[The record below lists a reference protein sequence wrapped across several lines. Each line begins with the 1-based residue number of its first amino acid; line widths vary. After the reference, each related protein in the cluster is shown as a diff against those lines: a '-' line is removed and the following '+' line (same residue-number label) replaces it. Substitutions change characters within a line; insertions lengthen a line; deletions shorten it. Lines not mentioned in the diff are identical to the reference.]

1 MVGLP
6 CSLHLSGR
14 KIKNK
19 IFNSQS
25 LWPYNSV
32 TIYNYRVWNMK
43 IHDVKQNAIIKLR
56 KFLNQLGIRNK
67 KVFAVGFNKSGTTSL
82 HALFTTM
89 KRPSYHGIQWRDCDN
104 HKLLK
109 TYDCFSDGIPKDIVK
124 LDRLFPDSKYILQVR
139 DLDTWVYSR
148 LAHIERGKKN
158 LKYETKLEWDNTEY
172 AIKAWIKKRNDHHL
186 FVLSYFFE
194 RPSDLLII
202 NFIRDNSAAEKIS
215 KFLNYNGKI
224 DKPKKNV
231 NPNKEPLLKHTEML
245 LNCIAELN
253 IPEHELKY
261 DIYCPSINKTKTHFN
276 FPFDSSSFNK
286 NKNP

>member
-1 MVGLP
+1 M
-6 CSLHLSGR
+6 
-14 KIKNK
+14 I
-19 IFNSQS
+19 
-25 LWPYNSV
+25 
-32 TIYNYRVWNMK
+32 
-43 IHDVKQNAIIKLR
+43 IHNNKQNIIISIRLL
-56 KFLNQLGIRNK
+56 LNQLGIRNK
-67 KVFAVGFNKSGTTSL
+67 KVFAIGFNKSGTTSL

-89 KRPSYHGIQWRDCDN
+89 KRPSYHGIQWRDCN
-104 HKLLK
+104 NLKLLR
-109 TYDCFSDGIPKDIVK
+109 TYDCFSDGIPKDLAK
-124 LDRLFPDSKYILQVR
+124 LDRLFPGSKYILQVR

-148 LAHIERGKKN
+148 LAHIAMGKMN
-158 LKYETKLEWDNTEY
+158 NKYSTGLEWDTTEY

-261 DIYCPSINKTKTHFN
+261 DIYCPSLENGEQQLK
-276 FPFDSSSFNK
+276 FPPDSSLLNK
-286 NKNP
+286 NKK